1 MIQPILIDML
11 KSLLIIHVVRYYES
25 GVLTHNQELGLNIS
39 LLAESLHQNQM
50 SINCS
55 SSFDGFREFQIQI

>member
-11 KSLLIIHVVRYYES
+11 KSLLIIHVVGYYES

-50 SINCS
+50 SINYS